1 MCLRIHHWSLMYPS
15 SSTYLYFLFLS
26 FLLPAPPGKPRR
38 CGFHSW
44 VGKIPW
50 RRKWQPSPVFLP
62 GESHGRRSLV
72 GYSPWG
78 HRGSDMTE
86 RLHFS
91 LFTFMHWRR
100 KWKPTLVFLPGES
113 QGRRS
118 LVGWRPQGCKESDP
132 TEQLTPSLFLYCFL
146 SMMYLS
152 LTEYISI
159 IYELPIYHLL
169 FSVVLIYVS
178 VSICLFPCLSISIY
192 LKCLFIHLGFPGGA
206 SGKKIPPV
214 SAGDIRD

>member
-1 MCLRIHHWSLMYPS
+1 
-15 SSTYLYFLFLS
+15 
-26 FLLPAPPGKPRR
+26 
-38 CGFHSW
+38 
-44 VGKIPW
+44 
-50 RRKWQPSPVFLP
+50 
-62 GESHGRRSLV
+62 
-72 GYSPWG
+72 
-78 HRGSDMTE
+78 MTE

-178 VSICLFPCLSISIY
+178 VSICLFSCLSISIIY
-192 LKCLFIHLGFPGGA
+192 ISEMSIYPSGLPRWCQWKKNPACQRRRHKRLGFDSRVG
-206 SGKKIPPV
+206 KIPWRR
-214 SAGDIRD
+214 A